1 MDKFLLSLRN
11 RVLVPSI
18 CLTGMCL
25 WLVICHVHYH
35 SYWMGTIYR
44 VQTTDFNLLH
54 HTLPP
59 VLSDMILAN
68 RDDLIQRTLDCSF
81 GLFGMVITDPAGE
94 NVLYKTE
101 KIYRRESW
109 QKRVQPESLLKESE
123 PYDLLTDPPQLEPLF
138 EHKSPRSTQAV
149 QVGSTKRGVKVLGRL
164 YYLRSAPPSFAEDLS
179 NFLLH
184 GFWELSGSKRGYCYI
199 TCSCIGFTLAILLL
213 VYLRRRGLELK
224 QKELEH
230 MQRELDIRKKALE
243 SLGSELATQKAR
255 KVWLEREA
263 DQAYKRAIGL
273 KQSLERLK
281 ESLGGAMQ
289 DNFAPADGS
298 QTVASGGISG
308 VTGTTGV
315 SGVPGVSGTNG
326 RVSQIKIR
334 PPVAPPGSILEEIES
349 LLPALS
355 ENAKNLRS
363 QADVLQ
369 DYCSALEDRQVEMRK
384 IVENAFS
391 RTSAI
396 TGATNSSGV
405 APPALASTQV
415 SPAAPAPSV
424 LPAANAPAPE
434 PGPDFIDMSPR

>member
-1 MDKFLLSLRN
+1 MDKFLLSLKN

-25 WLVICHVHYH
+25 WLIICHVHYH

-59 VLSDMILAN
+59 VLSDMILAD

-81 GLFGMVITDPAGE
+81 GLFGMVITDPSGE

-101 KIYRRESW
+101 KVYRRESW

-149 QVGSTKRGVKVLGRL
+149 QVGTTKRGVKVLGRL

-179 NFLLH
+179 NFLLN

-213 VYLRRRGLELK
+213 VYLRRRGIELK

-298 QTVASGGISG
+298 QTVVSTGANG
-308 VTGTTGV
+308 VTGG
-315 SGVPGVSGTNG
+315 SGISGTNG
-326 RVSQIKIR
+326 RISQIKIR

-391 RTSAI
+391 RTTAI

-405 APPALASTQV
+405 APPGLASTQV